1 MTRQAMQH
9 VSIRTCGLAVG
20 AILPWLACAADT
32 VSEAPASTVQNLMVR
47 ELAGASGKEVRML
60 TVEYRPGGASLPHR
74 HDAQVFIYV
83 LAGRVTMQVAGSPE
97 VTLGPGGTFYEGPE
111 DIHVVSANASRTE
124 PARIL
129 VVMVRDKNKP
139 VSTNVAPKGQQ

>member
-1 MTRQAMQH
+1 MTRPAMQH
-9 VSIRTCGLAVG
+9 VSIRACGLAVG

-32 VSEAPASTVQNLMVR
+32 VSEAPDSTVQNLMVR

-60 TVEYRPGGASLPHR
+60 TVEYRAGGASLPHR
-74 HDAQVFIYV
+74 HDAQVFVYV
-83 LAGRVTMQVAGSPE
+83 LAGTVTMQVAGSPE

-139 VSTNVAPKGQQ
+139 VSTDVAPTGPH

>member
-1 MTRQAMQH
+1 MTRPAMQH
-9 VSIRTCGLAVG
+9 VSIRACGVAVG

-47 ELAGASGKEVRML
+47 DLAGVSGKEVRML
-60 TVEYRPGGASLPHR
+60 TVEYRAGGASLPHR
-74 HDAQVFIYV
+74 HDAQVFVYV
-83 LAGRVTMQVAGSPE
+83 LAGTVIMQVAGSPE

-139 VSTNVAPKGQQ
+139 VSTDVAPTGPH